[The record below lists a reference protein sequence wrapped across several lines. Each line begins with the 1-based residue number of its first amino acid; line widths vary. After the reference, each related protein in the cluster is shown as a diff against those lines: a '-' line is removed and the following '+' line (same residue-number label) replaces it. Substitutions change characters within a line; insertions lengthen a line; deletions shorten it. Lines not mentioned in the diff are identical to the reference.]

1 MNNSF
6 WDTVKG
12 QQLADVLIV
21 TLPKLVKE
29 KSVKKTKQ
37 YIKQYKNYNRV
48 RYFLPEFFNYSDFIF
63 FTQNKN
69 HSLLY
74 DTIPYGSD
82 LIQRTIYAKSY
93 LITIVFMI

>member
-37 YIKQYKNYNRV
+37 YIKQYLYQDSFIRATAEELELGSKIV
-48 RYFLPEFFNYSDFIF
+48 SMVSDG
-63 FTQNKN
+63 T
-69 HSLLY
+69 Y
-74 DTIPYGSD
+74 VYV
-82 LIQRTIYAKSY
+82 IYEKEK
-93 LITIVFMI
+93 

>member
-37 YIKQYKNYNRV
+37 YIKQYKKDDMRPNYLV
-48 RYFLPEFFNYSDFIF
+48 DV
-63 FTQNKN
+63 
-69 HSLLY
+69 
-74 DTIPYGSD
+74 
-82 LIQRTIYAKSY
+82 IQQEIE
-93 LITIVFMI
+93 

>member
-37 YIKQYKNYNRV
+37 YIKQYKKDDMRPNYFVDDIQQEIDSGN
-48 RYFLPEFFNYSDFIF
+48 NIIAM
-63 FTQNKN
+63 T
-69 HSLLY
+69 Y
-74 DTIPYGSD
+74 DNDDAYM
-82 LIQRTIYAKSY
+82 YVVYEKEK
-93 LITIVFMI
+93 

>member
-12 QQLADVLIV
+12 QQLADVIV

-37 YIKQYKNYNRV
+37 YIKQYLYQDSFIRATAEELELGSKIV
-48 RYFLPEFFNYSDFIF
+48 SMVSDG
-63 FTQNKN
+63 TYVYVVYEKE
-69 HSLLY
+69 
-74 DTIPYGSD
+74 
-82 LIQRTIYAKSY
+82 K
-93 LITIVFMI
+93 

>member
-37 YIKQYKNYNRV
+37 YIKQYKKDDMRPNYFV
-48 RYFLPEFFNYSDFIF
+48 DVIQQEIDFGNNIIAI
-63 FTQNKN
+63 T
-69 HSLLY
+69 Y
-74 DTIPYGSD
+74 DNDDAY
-82 LIQRTIYAKSY
+82 IYVVYEKEE
-93 LITIVFMI
+93 

>member
-29 KSVKKTKQ
+29 TKKKQ
-37 YIKQYKNYNRV
+37 YIKQYKKDDMRPNYFV
-48 RYFLPEFFNYSDFIF
+48 DDIQQEIDFGNNIIAM
-63 FTQNKN
+63 T
-69 HSLLY
+69 Y
-74 DTIPYGSD
+74 DNDDAYM
-82 LIQRTIYAKSY
+82 YVVYEKEE
-93 LITIVFMI
+93 